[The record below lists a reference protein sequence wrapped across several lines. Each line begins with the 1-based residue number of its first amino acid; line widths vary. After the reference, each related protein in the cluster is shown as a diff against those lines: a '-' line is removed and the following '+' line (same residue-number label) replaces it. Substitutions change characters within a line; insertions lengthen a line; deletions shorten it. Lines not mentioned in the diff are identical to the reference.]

1 MKTLILS
8 TILIFS
14 SFLAQAQT
22 IKESTKAVKA
32 ENTVIA
38 KRLANKNI
46 SEVVE
51 LVLRL
56 QMECQQDRNADVC
69 DGVINVVNVLE
80 YRLKNAADSMND
92 DTLAFIQGLMEG
104 VLNAN
109 KQTKAGLNT

>member
-1 MKTLILS
+1 MKILILS
-8 TILIFS
+8 VTLIFS

-22 IKESTKAVKA
+22 VSEPSKALTV
-32 ENTVIA
+32 ENNVIA

-46 SEVVE
+46 SEVIE

-69 DGVINVVNVLE
+69 EGVINVVNVLE